1 MKVLAIILL
10 SVFSLPVAGQA
21 IDDLKLIDEF
31 DPRHG
36 CETLESR
43 LDSLFAKSTESQS
56 KAIVVIHQGS
66 NVIDVARV
74 WRKAKNYARFRGF
87 PAELY
92 TVLLTKG
99 VGDIKVELWLG
110 KNGKTPRGASTDVD
124 MILPVG
130 NSRILFGEDTIE
142 IVRIDGRDTYIG
154 TGNPSCWNATNF
166 LLVWEFLEAN
176 RAFDAEFRIKRNSS
190 KDYKLVVAIL
200 KKELQEDG
208 FQTERVRFIDGGRDK
223 ELEGGGAKVASVEV
237 SFVKKSTK

>member
-1 MKVLAIILL
+1 MKVFAIILFA
-10 SVFSLPVAGQA
+10 VFWLPVAGQTS
-21 IDDLKLIDEF
+21 DDLKLIDEF

-43 LDSLFAKSTESQS
+43 LDSLFVESTESQS
-56 KAIVVIHQGS
+56 NAIVVIHQGN

-92 TVLLTKG
+92 TVLATQG
-99 VGDIKVELWLG
+99 VGEIRVELWLG
-110 KNGKTPRGASTDVD
+110 KNGKTPPGASTDVD
-124 MILPVG
+124 MILPIG

-166 LLVWEFLEAN
+166 LLVWEFLKAN
-176 RAFDAEFRIKRNSS
+176 RAFDAEFRIKPKSS
-190 KDYKLVVAIL
+190 RDYKLVAAIL
-200 KKELQEDG
+200 KKELQQDG
-208 FQTERVRFIDGGRDK
+208 FPTERVIFINRGRDK
-223 ELEGGGAKVASVEV
+223 ELEGSGARVASVEV
-237 SFVKKSTK
+237 SFVKRASK

>member
-1 MKVLAIILL
+1 MKVFSIILL
-10 SVFSLPVAGQA
+10 SVFSFPVVGQT

-36 CETLESR
+36 CETLERR
-43 LDSLFAKSTESQS
+43 LDSLFAESTESRS
-56 KAIVVIHQGS
+56 NAIVVIHQGD

-74 WRKAKNYARFRGF
+74 WRKAKNYAGFRGF

-92 TVLLTKG
+92 TVLLTKR
-99 VGDIKVELWLG
+99 VGEVRVELWLG
-110 KNGKTPRGASTDVD
+110 KNGKTPPGASTDVD
-124 MILPVG
+124 MILPAG

-166 LLVWEFLEAN
+166 LLVWEFLKAN
-176 RAFDAEFRIKRNSS
+176 RAFDAEFRIKPKSS
-190 KDYKLVVAIL
+190 RDYKLVVAIL

-208 FQTERVRFIDGGRDK
+208 FPTERVRFIDGGRDK
-223 ELEGGGAKVASVEV
+223 ELEGSGARVASVAI
-237 SFVKKSTK
+237 SFVKETTK